1 MIALK
6 MTNLSCIHIPV
17 EVFRSSHQKCSMKK
31 GALRNF
37 TKFTGKVADL
47 IPATLLKMRP
57 WHRYFPVN
65 LTKFLRTP
73 FLHNTSG
80 QLLLTFLEL
89 KGVFRTLS
97 NIWDEAFLR
106 KLLTA
111 FTRWLFL
118 QKCSIVDLRLGSKYA
133 SRVVPL
139 YSIDVIRILA

>member
-1 MIALK
+1 

-106 KLLTA
+106 KLLKA
-111 FTRWLFL
+111 F
-118 QKCSIVDLRLGSKYA
+118 
-133 SRVVPL
+133 SR
-139 YSIDVIRILA
+139 

>member
-31 GALRNF
+31 SVLRNF

-47 IPATLLKMRP
+47 IPATLLKMRL

-89 KGVFRTLS
+89 RGVFRTLS
-97 NIWDEAFLR
+97 NIWEAFLR
-106 KLLTA
+106 KLLKT
-111 FTRWLFL
+111 FSRWLFL
-118 QKCSIVDLRLGSKYA
+118 QKYSIADLRLGSKYA
-133 SRVVPL
+133 SRVVPV
-139 YSIDVIRILA
+139 YSIGVIRTLA